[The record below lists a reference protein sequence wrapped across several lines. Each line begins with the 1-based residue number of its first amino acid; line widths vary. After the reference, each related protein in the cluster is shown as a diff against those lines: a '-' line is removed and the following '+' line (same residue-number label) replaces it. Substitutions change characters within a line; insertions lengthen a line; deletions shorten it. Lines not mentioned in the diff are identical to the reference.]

1 MVKQKVIL
9 EQAAQIVDFKHK
21 KNSHFVPK
29 KSKKEDVGP
38 LEICKLVILLPTGKR
53 RLVNGTNTSASF
65 CSSFSPE
72 MAFYTDHG

>member
-1 MVKQKVIL
+1 MYV
-9 EQAAQIVDFKHK
+9 

-29 KSKKEDVGP
+29 KRKKEGVGP
-38 LEICKLVILLPTGKR
+38 LEVCKLVILLPTGKR

>member
-1 MVKQKVIL
+1 M
-9 EQAAQIVDFKHK
+9 
-21 KNSHFVPK
+21 PK
-29 KSKKEDVGP
+29 KRKKEDVEP

-65 CSSFSPE
+65 CSSFSPK